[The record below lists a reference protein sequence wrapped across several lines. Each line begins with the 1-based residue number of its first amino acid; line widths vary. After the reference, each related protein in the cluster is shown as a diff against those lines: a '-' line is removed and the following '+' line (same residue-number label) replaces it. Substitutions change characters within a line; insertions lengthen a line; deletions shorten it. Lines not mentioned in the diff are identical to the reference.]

1 MEGTYEILSVIGR
14 SGLGTLYRARY
25 QGTGAFTKL
34 VTLKRLD
41 EGVADTDEVACRL
54 RDEARVL
61 GFLEHRAIVRV
72 DNLVRLEGR
81 WTLVLGH
88 VDGVNLDGII
98 ERGPVPTGPA
108 LEIIGTVAGALHA
121 AYTTQG
127 PDGSPL
133 RLQHRDVKP
142 GAILIDAYGAPR
154 VTDFGIARAC
164 FTGREARTRSF
175 VVGSFEY
182 MAPERLA
189 LEEGGP
195 WSDIYSLGQVF
206 YALLTGHSFGRSH
219 PSERHHKVIIDKA
232 MEKILGRPGGIDEG
246 ALELL
251 GRMLALEPHERP
263 DARSVE
269 RTCHQLTRRLE
280 DETLRGWAEQ
290 VVEPMLEER
299 NASTQ
304 GGLVGKR
311 LRESDVPSSVNP
323 PPRPVVP
330 DPSFVAARPAVG
342 SPRPTA
348 RRELEPLPVHNFTAS
363 RDEDDATEIM
373 RRPEAGGPS
382 LLDDEEADS
391 DATEMF
397 TAPLRE
403 PLPLSTGLVAA
414 PAPVDALEGLDDD
427 NDEPAVEPETPEDD
441 EEHSDALDDVID
453 LSVPDS
459 EVPVFRSEAPPV
471 FDLAEA
477 PAIDPVV
484 EPPLEQVFSDEPAV
498 LDLVSPILDEEPSE
512 DLDRPTVA
520 FESEEDELDQGRP
533 TVVQEPG
540 TGIDD
545 DDPGMMGR
553 PTTISWLSDE
563 IGSELPQQEPNEV
576 TAVTPPE
583 ISGELHP
590 AFSMPVGALDEHTAI
605 GADLETVRAERSE
618 MAQVRFDMP
627 VAQQDDSTIE
637 CDDSMVPIDE
647 RPQEPLVRFDMPAG
661 AFDEHT
667 ALGEDIEAARS
678 GHEEMAQVRFDMPAG
693 ALDQHTA
700 LGEDIEQE
708 REREGPAAMPR
719 VQFDAPET
727 AAAPA
732 PQRPLPP
739 ALEMP
744 GAAPPPPPQPLSL
757 PGPPAQAEPPP
768 FEPVPAAPPP
778 FEPPPPLPVE
788 PPPPPPFDDG
798 PPTAHVEPP
807 AEPDPVVDEPY
818 ALPPA
823 PVAAPPPPPPPPAAE
838 SDDLDRDRP
847 TQSSAQ
853 PWTPGL
859 DQSSSQGR
867 PQADFWE
874 PPSVQTLGGAPA
886 DQPPALTPAPMPF
899 PSASSPAVEVEIVD
913 DPASVDVRDEPEVP
927 LGPAPTPQPAVDVP
941 APTEGQDAT
950 VARGDTSG
958 IVPAD
963 AQPPARGGKGKKLLL
978 VLAGLVMLGALFVGL
993 VASLGAVWYFLF

>member
-88 VDGVNLDGII
+88 VDGVSLDAII

-142 GAILIDAYGAPR
+142 SAVLMDAYGAPR

-232 MEKILGRPGGIDEG
+232 MEKLLSRPGGIDEG

-269 RTCHQLTRRLE
+269 RTCHQLTRRIE

-290 VVEPMLEER
+290 VVEPMIEER

-311 LRESDVPSSVNP
+311 LREGDDPNAAAP
-323 PPRPVVP
+323 PPRPSVP
-330 DPSFVAARPAVG
+330 DPSYVAAQPAAG
-342 SPRPTA
+342 TPRPTA
-348 RRELEPLPVHNFTAS
+348 RRELEPLPVHSFTAS

-373 RRPEAGGPS
+373 RRPEDGGPS
-382 LLDDEEADS
+382 LLDDQEDDS

-403 PLPLSTGLVAA
+403 PAFGAEGED
-414 PAPVDALEGLDDD
+414 DAG
-427 NDEPAVEPETPEDD
+427 DEPAVEPETPEP
-441 EEHSDALDDVID
+441 SDAIDDVIDDVID

-471 FDLAEA
+471 FDLDEAPPVFDLAEA
-477 PAIDPVV
+477 PPVFDLADEPAIDPVV
-484 EPPLEQVFSDEPAV
+484 EPPPEQVFSDEPAV
-498 LDLVSPILDEEPSE
+498 LDLVSPLLDEELSE
-512 DLDRPTVA
+512 DLDPPTVA
-520 FESEEDELDQGRP
+520 FEPEEDELDRGRP

-545 DDPGMMGR
+545 DDPGMVGR
-553 PTTISWLSDE
+553 PTTLSWFSDE

-590 AFSMPVGALDEHTAI
+590 AFSLPAGALDEHTAI
-605 GADLETVRAERSE
+605 GADLETARAERSG

-637 CDDSMVPIDE
+637 CDDSMVSIDE
-647 RPQEPLVRFDMPAG
+647 RPKEPLVRFDVPAGTFDEHTALGKDIEAARSGQEEMAQVRFDMPAG

-667 ALGEDIEAARS
+667 ALGEDIER
-678 GHEEMAQVRFDMPAG
+678 
-693 ALDQHTA
+693 
-700 LGEDIEQE
+700 E
-708 REREGPAAMPR
+708 REREGPAGMPR

-744 GAAPPPPPQPLSL
+744 GAAPPPPPQPL
-757 PGPPAQAEPPP
+757 PPPESPVPAEPPP
-768 FEPVPAAPPP
+768 FQPAPAEPM
-778 FEPPPPLPVE
+778 
-788 PPPPPPFDDG
+788 PPPFDDG
-798 PPTAHVEPP
+798 PPAPPVEPP
-807 AEPDPVVDEPY
+807 AEPDPVADELCDP
-818 ALPPA
+818 PPA
-823 PVAAPPPPPPPPAAE
+823 LVAAPPPPPPPPPAPSAVE

-853 PWTPGL
+853 AWTPGL
-859 DQSSSQGR
+859 DQSSSQDR
-867 PQADFWE
+867 LQADSWE
-874 PPSVQTLGGAPA
+874 PPSAKTLGGASVE
-886 DQPPALTPAPMPF
+886 QPSALTPAPMPA
-899 PSASSPAVEVEIVD
+899 PSASSSAVEVEIVD
-913 DPASVDVRDEPEVP
+913 EPASVDVRDEPAAP
-927 LGPAPTPQPAVDVP
+927 LAPAPTK
-941 APTEGQDAT
+941 GQDAT
-950 VARGDTSG
+950 VARGDTSD

-978 VLAGLVMLGALFVGL
+978 VLAGLVMLGALLVGL
-993 VASLGAVWYFLF
+993 VASLGAVWYFLL